1 LAPAVFAQDNYASY
15 PPLPASLSSTNVVD
29 AQGRYVGRILPQK
42 RYWVTLDHIPAFLQQ
57 AVVAVEDAR
66 FYEHGGIDLRGIARA
81 LLKDMVK
88 GRAVEGGST
97 ITQQLIKNKYLSSEV
112 SLDRKLKEARMAIEF
127 EKKYTKQQILEMYF
141 NEIYFGNGVWGIAQ
155 ASRLYFDK
163 SPLELTDSECLLLAG
178 IPKNPGRY
186 NPWGKPADVAGRRDV
201 VLKRMLDLGRITDK
215 QRRYLL
221 AHPAKAHAKDQ
232 APNYLAQIRTKLTEQ
247 YGEETVELGGLEVT
261 AALNLDLQKAAE
273 KALESGVK
281 RISPDLQGA
290 LICLD
295 ATTGDVLAAVGGL
308 DSTQTSLNRA
318 FAARRQ
324 PGSAIKPLIYAAAL
338 ERGITASSQW
348 NDAPVAYNRG
358 NGRLWKPL
366 NFGREQYG
374 ALSLRQALAVSNNVI
389 TVKLLDTIGVP
400 YFADFAGKMGV
411 PIRAQNGLSLAL
423 GTDDVTLNE
432 LVQAYTPF
440 ASGGTRVEARTILR
454 IQDRKRGVTTE
465 NPPTVSQV
473 LAPAT
478 AFVTTQMLK
487 DVLLYGTAK
496 GLRKFSQEHPSA
508 GKTGTTDDEF
518 DAWFIGYTPK
528 LVTGIWVGY
537 DHPRSGGKGF
547 TGGQVAAPIW
557 ERFMRAAVKAKPAE
571 DFPQPEGV
579 VAATIDPTTG
589 YLATAACPTK
599 LNEYYLVGTA
609 PAKACPEHGGE
620 ALTPVVPP
628 ELPPLPEPEA
638 ETGTAP

>member
-1 LAPAVFAQDNYASY
+1 
-15 PPLPASLSSTNVVD
+15 
-29 AQGRYVGRILPQK
+29 
-42 RYWVTLDHIPAFLQQ
+42 
-57 AVVAVEDAR
+57 
-66 FYEHGGIDLRGIARA
+66 
-81 LLKDMVK
+81 
-88 GRAVEGGST
+88 
-97 ITQQLIKNKYLSSEV
+97 
-112 SLDRKLKEARMAIEF
+112 
-127 EKKYTKQQILEMYF
+127 
-141 NEIYFGNGVWGIAQ
+141 
-155 ASRLYFDK
+155 
-163 SPLELTDSECLLLAG
+163 
-178 IPKNPGRY
+178 
-186 NPWGKPADVAGRRDV
+186 
-201 VLKRMLDLGRITDK
+201 
-215 QRRYLL
+215 
-221 AHPAKAHAKDQ
+221 
-232 APNYLAQIRTKLTEQ
+232 
-247 YGEETVELGGLEVT
+247 
-261 AALNLDLQKAAE
+261 
-273 KALESGVK
+273 
-281 RISPDLQGA
+281 
-290 LICLD
+290 
-295 ATTGDVLAAVGGL
+295 
-308 DSTQTSLNRA
+308 
-318 FAARRQ
+318 
-324 PGSAIKPLIYAAAL
+324 
-338 ERGITASSQW
+338 
-348 NDAPVAYNRG
+348 
-358 NGRLWKPL
+358 
-366 NFGREQYG
+366 
-374 ALSLRQALAVSNNVI
+374 
-389 TVKLLDTIGVP
+389 
-400 YFADFAGKMGV
+400 
-411 PIRAQNGLSLAL
+411 
-423 GTDDVTLNE
+423 
-432 LVQAYTPF
+432 
-440 ASGGTRVEARTILR
+440 
-454 IQDRKRGVTTE
+454 
-465 NPPTVSQV
+465 VSQV